1 MKNNR
6 RKKIRPIYV
15 SFLATL
21 LTAAFLLNLV
31 YLLYFSYSARKLDRE
46 ERARSLNQTVYYV
59 NHYMGELESS
69 ADLLSI
75 SSTIQKLLTHR
86 VKKNYL
92 DYLDCSEAISEYA
105 MTVPKIYRIDF
116 YTASS
121 CTLVTSSEGVFYD
134 LTAQERENYEQYME
148 SDEKWFMDIHY
159 AGKEPGLVSKTRNE
173 KYISLIKPV
182 Y

>member
-6 RKKIRPIYV
+6 RKKIRSIYV

-86 VKKNYL
+86 IKKNYL
-92 DYLDCSEAISEYA
+92 TLMAYFNMLPLW
-105 MTVPKIYRIDF
+105 VKIMI
-116 YTASS
+116 
-121 CTLVTSSEGVFYD
+121 VF
-134 LTAQERENYEQYME
+134 
-148 SDEKWFMDIHY
+148 
-159 AGKEPGLVSKTRNE
+159 
-173 KYISLIKPV
+173 PV
-182 Y
+182 HLRPS